1 MIPQN
6 YKRYLY
12 NGVFLLL
19 ITMLWNIIFYE
30 YLPETFSLE
39 NFRKNIPTI
48 VLTGENIFRIL
59 TFGFTIFLSLGLKD
73 NAQRIGLVLY
83 IAGVVIYFAS
93 WAAQM
98 FLSESMWSQS
108 LLGYTAP
115 AFTSIIWLLGIGLVG
130 KDLVIK
136 KIPYNRIV
144 FITLSI
150 IFVVFHTM
158 HAVMAYSNQYL

>member
-1 MIPQN
+1 MTTKN
-6 YKRYLY
+6 YTKYLY

-30 YLPETFSLE
+30 FLPETYSLE
-39 NFRKNIPTI
+39 NFRRNIPDF
-48 VLTGENIFRIL
+48 VLTGENISRIL
-59 TFGFTIFLSLGLKD
+59 TFGFTILLLLGLKD
-73 NAQRIGLVLY
+73 KAQKTGLILY

-98 FLSESMWSQS
+98 FLSDTQWSQS

-115 AFTSIIWLLGIGLVG
+115 AYTSIIWLLGIGLLG
-130 KDLVIK
+130 KELVIK
-136 KIPYNRIV
+136 RIPYNRIV

-150 IFVVFHTM
+150 IFVVFHTA
-158 HAVMAYSNQYL
+158 HAAIAYSNQF